1 MQLTSGDAEPALAGR
16 ATGLEQTGLTPVSL
30 SGYVD
35 ALLVQA
41 LAACSFP
48 AEPVRVVRA
57 GRPEWGELQCNAA
70 FPLAKRLK
78 RRPAEIAT
86 ELVAKLGESGV
97 FDNVVVAGAGFINL
111 TLSAQWLSRWAQAQ
125 LASPHLG
132 VIQRAPAMV
141 MLDYGGPNVAKPLHV
156 GHLRSLVIGE
166 SLRRILQAVGEQ
178 TLTDAHLGDWGL
190 QMGMLIGEI
199 RREYPQLSCFSSDPA
214 AAASALDEH
223 ALGFGMEVLQNL
235 YPRAAAACREDP
247 ARMSEA
253 RDLTAALQAHDPG
266 CIALWRAVR
275 AMSLCSQQRDFAAL
289 DTHFDLLLGES
300 DVELVITPML
310 DDLRRR
316 GLCVESEGALV
327 VDVVE
332 TGDTQPMPPLLLA
345 KSDGAALYATTD
357 LATIL
362 TRMREHSPDR
372 MVYVVDQRQSLHFEQ
387 VFRAAALA
395 GYCERGRLIH
405 AGFGTV
411 NGVDGKPFKTRQG
424 GVARLSDLLGDA
436 IDKARERL
444 SELSGDRLER
454 IPALERERL
463 ARSVGIAAVKF
474 ADLSSYRMSGYVF
487 DPERMVS
494 FEGRTGP
501 YVQYACVRIQ
511 SMMGRAEAR
520 GLKPGTMRL
529 AAPAERSLA
538 FECAR
543 FADVV
548 DAAADLLAPDQLAEY
563 AFQLAQAFNRFYLD
577 CPVLAAQDC
586 VEQRSR
592 LALSNLTGRILAK
605 CLDLLGIE
613 VPDRM

>member
-1 MQLTSGDAEPALAGR
+1 MKDAANSSPET
-16 ATGLEQTGLTPVSL
+16 TGLEQASLTHVSL
-30 SGYVD
+30 SGYLD
-35 ALLVQA
+35 ALLAQA
-41 LAACSFP
+41 LAACGFP
-48 AEPVRVVRA
+48 AESARVVRA

-86 ELVAKLGESGV
+86 ELTAKLGESGV
-97 FDNVVVAGAGFINL
+97 FENVAVAGAGFINL

-125 LASPHLG
+125 LASPDLG
-132 VIQRAPAMV
+132 VVQRAPSLV

-190 QMGMLIGEI
+190 QMGMLIGQI
-199 RREYPQLSCFSSDPA
+199 RREYPQLSCFSSDRA
-214 AAASALDEH
+214 VAASALDEH
-223 ALGFGMEVLQNL
+223 ALGFGMETLQNL
-235 YPRAAAACREDP
+235 YPRAAAACGEDP
-247 ARMSEA
+247 ARMGEA

-275 AMSLCSQQRDFAAL
+275 AMSLYSQQKDFAAL

-300 DVELVITPML
+300 DVEPVIGPML

-316 GLCVESEGALV
+316 GLCVESDGALV
-327 VDVVE
+327 VDVAE
-332 TGDTQPMPPLLLA
+332 IGDTQPMPPLLLA

-362 TRMREHSPDR
+362 TRVREHAPDR
-372 MVYVVDQRQSLHFEQ
+372 LVYVVDQRQSLHFEQ

-444 SELSGDRLER
+444 SELSGDGHER
-454 IPALERERL
+454 IPAPERERL

-494 FEGRTGP
+494 FEGRNGP
-501 YVQYACVRIQ
+501 YVQYACVRIR

-520 GLKPGTMRL
+520 GLKPGTMRV

-543 FADVV
+543 FAEVV
-548 DAAADLLAPDQLAEY
+548 ASAADLLAPNELAEY

-592 LALSNLTGRILAK
+592 LALSSLTGRILAK
-605 CLDLLGIE
+605 CLNLLGID
-613 VPDRM
+613 VPQRM